1 MKMCG
6 GIWMDSRFDCPY
18 VIPSIGSPHFT
29 ADPDLL
35 ILREDIADEV
45 GAIVGYLECATQIKD
60 YRISAQ
66 FRETA
71 DDEMG
76 HSIRLMRMLAVLDPV
91 QAEESKKQGLAM
103 LNGANETGLAY
114 SIAGK
119 CQGCNQPEGRRH
131 DYSSKKMYP
140 PDEHVL
146 ECLKNALRDELHAI
160 NAYQKQILAT
170 ANPVIQNL
178 LTTIMNKEKEHVS
191 QFTRLF
197 YDLYDG

>member
-1 MKMCG
+1 
-6 GIWMDSRFDCPY
+6 MDSRFDCPY

-45 GAIVGYLECATQIKD
+45 GAIIGYLECATQIKD
-60 YRISAQ
+60 YRISEQ
-66 FRETA
+66 FRATA

-76 HSIRLMRMLAVLDPV
+76 HYIRLMRMLAVLDPV
-91 QAEESKKQGLAM
+91 QAEELKKQGLAM
-103 LNGANETGLAY
+103 LNGANESGPGLAY

-119 CQGCNQPEGRRH
+119 CQGCNQPEGRRR
-131 DYSSKKMYP
+131 DYSPKKIYP
-140 PDEHVL
+140 ADEQVL

-160 NAYQKQILAT
+160 NAYQKQILAI
-170 ANPVIQNL
+170 ANPAIQNL

-191 QFTRLF
+191 EFTRLF
-197 YDLYDG
+197 YNLYDS